1 MFLGLRCTRGRELAL
16 WVVHPVAAHGAQE
29 DRRLPGL
36 PEKRDRQVDLAHI
49 DETTGSDREVFE
61 TLAIRPNRAAVLTA
75 VRHPGPMP
83 RGQLRFCGRLEVE
96 NVERFTDARD
106 DVGRRAALRQQ
117 TRQIQ

>member
-61 TLAIRPNRAAVLTA
+61 TLAIRPNRAAVLSA

-83 RGQLRFCGRLEVE
+83 RGQLHFRGGAAAEH
-96 NVERFTDARD
+96 VERLSDTRSDAGAREH
-106 DVGRRAALRQQ
+106 VSQP
-117 TRQIQ
+117 